1 MSRTA
6 SRLRGG
12 SIWRSGVILM
22 AGAALVSKLV
32 GALQKIPLQN
42 LAGDRV
48 FGIYNA
54 VYPFY
59 QLIAILATAGLPT
72 AVSIMI
78 ARKLKEDESLEGTR
92 STVIAASILLG
103 ATGVLACL
111 LMWLS
116 ADLTA
121 SWIGDDSAAL
131 AIRVLSVALVFAP
144 FAAVF
149 RGYEQGKRRMGV
161 SAASQLAEQCARV
174 AMMVVVLYIGLN
186 AGWSDS
192 ALAAGVMSGAGA
204 GAIAALL
211 LLLAGGRRDRPGR
224 LDKGAGR
231 APIGRL
237 RLMREMKELAVLAA
251 PVALASIV
259 VPIVGVVDAFMVPRL
274 LGDTGM
280 AESTAMSLFGIY
292 SRGAPLVQLITMV
305 AAAAAAAMVPGLVSA
320 KADGNLAEL
329 QTRLSLQLRLAWMI
343 GGAAAIGLLLL
354 AEPLNTMLYKDAKG
368 SLAFAL
374 VGCTALAGCVNAIV
388 APALQALGSARVP
401 AALLL
406 LAALL
411 KGALNA
417 ALVPSLGIEGAALS
431 GVIALSAAALLGAA
445 ALRRAA
451 AGLRP
456 PHAQVKRRAS
466 ISPAAAGLVALAV
479 MASAVLLTE
488 RVLGAALGYGLP
500 QRSLAA
506 ALSLAGAAVGAIVF
520 AVAALRAGAID
531 AREWR
536 AIPGGDRLAARLR
549 RMGLIPPLDEH

>member
-1 MSRTA
+1 MGRTA

-12 SIWRSGVILM
+12 GIWRNGVILM

-59 QLIAILATAGLPT
+59 QLIAVLATAGLPT
-72 AVSIMI
+72 AVSIII
-78 ARKLKEDESLEGTR
+78 ARKLKEDEPLEGTR

-103 ATGVLACL
+103 ATGVFAFLG
-111 LMWLS
+111 MWLS
-116 ADLTA
+116 ADLAA

-131 AIRVLSVALVFAP
+131 AIRVLSAALLFAP
-144 FAAVF
+144 FAAVL
-149 RGYEQGKRRMGV
+149 RGYQQGKRRMGL
-161 SAASQLAEQCARV
+161 SAASQVTEQCARV
-174 AMMVVVLYIGLN
+174 AIMILALQIGLN

-204 GAIAALL
+204 GALVALVL
-211 LLLAGGRRDRPGR
+211 LSIGGWRERTARRQTARTPLGTR
-224 LDKGAGR
+224 RIL
-231 APIGRL
+231 
-237 RLMREMKELAVLAA
+237 REMKELAVLAA
-251 PVALASIV
+251 PAALASIV
-259 VPIVGVVDAFMVPRL
+259 VPVVGVVDAFMVPRL
-274 LGDTGM
+274 LGDSGM
-280 AESTAMSLFGIY
+280 AESTAMSLFGVY
-292 SRGAPLVQLITMV
+292 SRGGPLVQLVTMV
-305 AAAAAAAMVPGLVSA
+305 AAAAAAAMVPGLVTA
-320 KADGNLAEL
+320 KAGGQLDEL
-329 QTRLSLQLRLAWMI
+329 QTRLSLQLRMAWMM

-354 AEPLNTMLYKDAKG
+354 AEPLNIMLYKDAKG
-368 SLAFAL
+368 TLAFAL

-401 AALLL
+401 VALLL

-451 AGLRP
+451 AGLRL
-456 PHAQVKRRAS
+456 PHERVKRRAS
-466 ISPAAAGLVALAV
+466 ISPAAAGLVALAA
-479 MASAVLLTE
+479 MASAVLLAQ

-506 ALSLAGAAVGAIVF
+506 ALSLAGAAVGVIVF

-549 RMGLIPPLDEH
+549 RLRLIPPLDER